1 MVFTESDLVP
11 TLFRWG
17 GELMPFKLLVS
28 TGIDY
33 LSIFF
38 FFFFFFFLFKHI
50 LLPNYLQQWGWV
62 TSSHNI
68 SFDPSPTFYIYTIAY
83 KHGYIYKRI
92 C

>member
-1 MVFTESDLVP
+1 MKIKYTNQITSNNGEIDLNMYEIAR
-11 TLFRWG
+11 LC
-17 GELMPFKLLVS
+17 L
-28 TGIDY
+28 Y
-33 LSIFF
+33 LAFVT
-38 FFFFFFFLFKHI
+38 LFKHI
-50 LLPNYLQQWGWV
+50 LLPKYLQQWGWV